1 MARPAS
7 KYLIPVGSAAIVYY
21 SASYYWNK
29 NKSDSSL
36 GGGIFHIPV
45 RSRSHDG
52 RVVTKENPIT
62 VLSQAEIE
70 RKLTNHAVSYSIPRA
85 GERRG
90 RWRYETA
97 AVASNAPIEDA
108 HAEMIIRSGEP
119 GTQVLVGSGA
129 TTSPGQ
135 PLSGD
140 MLFFAIMDGHS
151 GYNTSR
157 LLAKTLIP
165 SVALE
170 LSSLSAAPNDA
181 NDATKGWLSYL
192 KSFIP
197 FTHRN
202 TSSASHHPLLSSYP
216 FASDPKYVSTA
227 IQTAFANLD
236 SNIVRAPIQ
245 HINALGKLPLD
256 RESEAYQLAVAN
268 LLPALSGS
276 CALLAILD
284 QAREDLYVA
293 CTGDSRAV
301 AGYKVPALQG
311 NKWEAD
317 DLSIDQTGRS
327 RSELER
333 IQSEHPTSEASAVI
347 RSGRVLGSLE
357 PTRAFGDARYK
368 WTKEFQERL
377 GTLFNVADSGVP
389 TRIRAP
395 PDDLLTPPY
404 VTSRPEV
411 THRKVSFSTSPSN
424 PSPSSA
430 PAVAPPLRFVVLA
443 TDGLWDKLS
452 SSAVV
457 DLVGGY
463 LDRSSHSPSVTS
475 VKPDGWTYT
484 DTNVATHLIRNAL
497 AGNALTKQPG
507 QWGLS
512 QLMSIPAP
520 YSRRYRDDIT
530 VTVVWWEDDDEQ
542 TVAEA
547 TLAKAKL

>member
-7 KYLIPVGSAAIVYY
+7 KYLIPVGSAAVVYY
-21 SASYYWNK
+21 SANYYYQSRNK
-29 NKSDSSL
+29 DTSS
-36 GGGIFHIPV
+36 GGSFTIPV
-45 RSRSHDG
+45 KTRSTDG
-52 RVVTKENPIT
+52 RSVITKDNPIT
-62 VLSQAEIE
+62 RLSQAEIE
-70 RKLTNHAVSYSIPRA
+70 RKLTSHAVSYSIPRA

-97 AVASNAPIEDA
+97 SVASNAPIEDA
-108 HAEMIIRSGEP
+108 HAEMIVRPGEAGAQALLGSPNSGD
-119 GTQVLVGSGA
+119 TKRNTA
-129 TTSPGQ
+129 AGQ
-135 PLSGD
+135 PLAGD

-170 LSSLSAAPNDA
+170 LSTLSSSPVATQDA
-181 NDATKGWLSYL
+181 QGWLSYL
-192 KSFIP
+192 KSYMP
-197 FTHRN
+197 FN
-202 TSSASHHPLLSSYP
+202 TKYSSSSLTSYP

-236 SNIVRAPIQ
+236 SNIVNAPIQ
-245 HINALGKLPLD
+245 HVNALQGPPFD
-256 RESEAYQLAVAN
+256 RESEAYHLAVAN

-276 CALLAILD
+276 CALLAVLD

-301 AGYKVPALQG
+301 AGYQVPALQG
-311 NKWEAD
+311 TKWEAD
-317 DLSIDQTGRS
+317 DLSVDQTGRS
-327 RSELER
+327 PSELKR
-333 IQSEHPTSEASAVI
+333 VQSEHPTSESSAVI
-347 RSGRVLGSLE
+347 RSGRILGSLE

-377 GTLFNVADSGVP
+377 VPLFNVPDSGVP

-395 PDDLLTPPY
+395 PDDLRTPPY

-411 THRKVSFSTSPSN
+411 THRKVSFSQTADV
-424 PSPSSA
+424 SSSST
-430 PAVAPPLRFVVLA
+430 PPLRFVVMA

-452 SSAVV
+452 SAAVV
-457 DLVGGY
+457 ELVGGY
-463 LDRSSHSPSVTS
+463 LDRSSSPSSLPHPTPS
-475 VKPDGWTYT
+475 TDGDGWTYS

-497 AGNALTKQPG
+497 TGNALTKRPES
-507 QWGLS
+507 WGLS
-512 QLMSIPAP
+512 ELMSIPAP

-530 VTVVWWEDDDEQ
+530 VTVVWWEDDDEPKTQ
-542 TVAEA
+542 I
-547 TLAKAKL
+547 AKAKL